1 MTLSSIGDA
10 LTKAATSSRLPQA
23 SARSAWL
30 VDVFAI
36 AMFVIALAF
45 VLTTVVLSPWKDD
58 VAWLLWVARKWLDGR
73 DLYVDL
79 VEVNPPLVIWLYA
92 IPAAISYS
100 LSLAPKLV
108 ATLFFAGILIGSA
121 WWTACLL
128 QGRAPLF
135 GRRAPVFSVVATL
148 LLVLPGVEFGQREHL
163 LAAAVL
169 PYIALFVRSLEGEK
183 EPLVAASFAG
193 AFAALGCAMKPSYG
207 LALVIVEAI
216 GVMRG
221 HKQIRLAPLAFIGTT
236 GFYGVGVLVFE
247 PDFLT
252 RAVPLALALYGG
264 TDTSVWHILTES
276 RNLLFGQAVTL
287 VLCAYSQSMLGQQS
301 PFLRHLYLALVAFAV
316 ACTVLFVMQG
326 KDWFYHRLPATTA
339 TVLALILWLS
349 VFLRLQLGQA
359 AQDAPNLT
367 WRRVTAPAG
376 LAVAALFAFGFA
388 NVQRLHPWVEAAALP
403 SMSTEAKLVKLIK
416 REKAKTY
423 IAFSEW
429 IALGFPV
436 VNDSGVSW
444 ASRFDSMWALKG
456 EIWKT
461 HQDGRAPKEWP
472 IHRWVARD
480 FVAGCPDIAV
490 VDTRE
495 GTNYIGVLVAS
506 DEEFARAWS
515 HYREIAAFDG
525 LKVFKREELG
535 CAGEPLPP
543 GRPPQTAVVP
553 SE

>member
-1 MTLSSIGDA
+1 MTFLAEALGFRRAAPRRGWLLDIVALS
-10 LTKAATSSRLPQA
+10 
-23 SARSAWL
+23 
-30 VDVFAI
+30 
-36 AMFVIALAF
+36 ALAVSIVF
-45 VLTTVVLSPWKDD
+45 VLTTVIRSPLKDD
-58 VAWLLWVARKWLDGR
+58 VAWLLWVAKKWLAGR

-92 IPAAISYS
+92 IPAAVSGW
-100 LSLAPKLV
+100 LDVTPKL
-108 ATLFFAGILIGSA
+108 ASTLFFAVILIGSA
-121 WWTACLL
+121 WWTANLL
-128 QGRAPLF
+128 HGRAPLF
-135 GRRAPVFSVVATL
+135 ERRAPVFSVLSIL

-163 LAAAVL
+163 LAASVL
-169 PYIALFVRSLEGEK
+169 PYIAIFVRALEGEP
-183 EPLVAASFAG
+183 EPRFQASMAG
-193 AFAALGCAMKPSYG
+193 ALAALGCAMKPSYG
-207 LALVIVEAI
+207 LALVLVELI
-216 GVMRG
+216 GVLRG
-221 HKQIRLAPLAFIGTT
+221 HRKLRLAPVAFVATT
-236 GFYGVGVLVFE
+236 GLYGVAVLLFE

-252 RAVPLALALYGG
+252 RAVPLALTLYGG
-264 TDTSVWHILTES
+264 TDTSVWHILAES

-287 VLCAYSQSMLGQQS
+287 FLCAYQRETLARHS
-301 PFLRHLYLALVAFAV
+301 PFLRHLFLALVAFAV

-349 VFLRLQLGQA
+349 VVIA
-359 AQDAPNLT
+359 AQSGRL
-367 WRRVTAPAG
+367 AG
-376 LAVAALFAFGFA
+376 AAGRIPWPRLGLPVALGAAALLAFGVA
-388 NVQRLHPWVEAAALP
+388 NVQRIRPWVEAAAEP
-403 SMSTEAKLVKLIK
+403 SLSTEVKLVKLIK
-416 REKAKTY
+416 REKARTY

-461 HQDGRAPKEWP
+461 RQDGRPPKEWP
-472 IHRWVARD
+472 IRRWVARD

-495 GTNYIGVLVAS
+495 GTNYIAVLVAS

-515 HYREIAAFDG
+515 HYREIAFFDG
-525 LKVFKREELG
+525 LRVFKREDLG
-535 CAGEPLPP
+535 CASEPLPL

-553 SE
+553 QE